1 MTLTVRRLTLGCRFF
16 KAWEVEFGHTACP
29 SDSGARKA
37 SKAAKVNLSQ
47 QAGGAASAAATAAA
61 AEVAEDDLSEPVPRV
76 LDRRR
81 VFLSDHKELLDGQY
95 VDRSVTEIE
104 LGTIFW

>member
-1 MTLTVRRLTLGCRFF
+1 M
-16 KAWEVEFGHTACP
+16 EFGHTACP